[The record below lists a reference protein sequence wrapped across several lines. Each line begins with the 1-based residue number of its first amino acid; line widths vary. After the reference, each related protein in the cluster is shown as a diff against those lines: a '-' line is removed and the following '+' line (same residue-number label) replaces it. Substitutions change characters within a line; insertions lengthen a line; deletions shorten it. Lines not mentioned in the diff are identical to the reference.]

1 MGLKFG
7 TDGVRGLAHSELTT
21 ELVTKLAFATSNAI
35 KVKEFVI
42 GTDGRESG
50 DIFARALAGGLKAA
64 GATSQ
69 YLGMVPTP
77 GIAHIASEVG
87 IAGAVI
93 SASHNHAEY
102 NGVKFFLPN
111 GQKLS
116 DETQKEIEVLLG
128 EQIPTPQLEESIE
141 VSNTTQTYLTSW
153 IDSLKNATL
162 QNNFQDISVVID
174 CANGAASIIAPQ
186 IFEELGVT
194 LTVIHSEPNGN
205 NINQNCGSTDM
216 SSLRDAVIELEADV
230 GLAFDGDA
238 DRVLAIDHEG
248 STIDGDYLM
257 AIFARDFKHR
267 KKLKDNTVVAT
278 VMANMGFHESMRSE
292 AINVHTTAV
301 GDRHILKAL
310 GDNDWSLGGEQSGHI
325 IFSDQARTG
334 DGILTGLHLLDCV
347 KRSQIRLAELAQSS
361 MRRFPQVLHS
371 IELKEQL
378 GDQSTILQQAQP
390 LITAA
395 ESIFTQKGRVLVRP
409 SGTEPILRIMVEG
422 EIASEVHHVANEVT
436 KSIKQ
441 TLKL

>member
-21 ELVTKLAFATSNAI
+21 ELVSKLAFATSNAI
-35 KVKEFVI
+35 EVKEFVI

-50 DIFARALAGGLKAA
+50 HIFACALASGLTAA

-77 GIAHIASEVG
+77 GIAHIASKFG

-102 NGVKFFLPN
+102 NGIKFFLPN

-116 DETQKEIEVLLG
+116 DETQKQIETLLA
-128 EQIPTPQLEESIE
+128 EQIATPPLEESME
-141 VSNTTQTYLTSW
+141 VSNATQTYLSSW
-153 IDSLKNATL
+153 IDSLKNASSQSSL
-162 QNNFQDISVVID
+162 KDISIVID
-174 CANGAASIIAPQ
+174 CANGAASNVAPQ
-186 IFEELGVT
+186 IFEQLGIA

-205 NINQNCGSTDM
+205 NINRNCGSTDM
-216 SSLRDAVIELEADV
+216 SSLRDAVIELSADL

-238 DRVLAIDHEG
+238 DRVLAIDNNG
-248 STIDGDYLM
+248 NMIDGDYLM
-257 AIFARDFKHR
+257 AIFARDFKQR
-267 KKLKDNTVVAT
+267 KKLKDDTVVAT
-278 VMANMGFHESMRSE
+278 VMANMGFHEAMQAE

-310 GDNDWSLGGEQSGHI
+310 GENDWSLGGEQSGHI

-334 DGILTGLHLLDCV
+334 DGILTGLHLLDCL
-347 KRSQIRLAELAQSS
+347 KRSQLRLSELAQSS
-361 MRRFPQVLHS
+361 MRKFPQLLHS

-378 GDQSTILQQAQP
+378 GNQKTILQQVEP
-390 LITAA
+390 LITEA
-395 ESIFTQKGRVLVRP
+395 ESIFTQEGRVLVRP
-409 SGTEPILRIMVEG
+409 SGTEPILRVMVEG
-422 EIASEVHHVANEVT
+422 ESESEVNHVADEVIE
-436 KSIKQ
+436 SIKQ
-441 TLKL
+441 ALKV

>member
-21 ELVTKLAFATSNAI
+21 GLVSKLAFATSNAI
-35 KVKEFVI
+35 EVKEFVI

-50 DIFARALAGGLKAA
+50 HAFASALAGGLKAA

-77 GIAHIASEVG
+77 GIAYIASEFE

-116 DETQKEIEVLLG
+116 DETQKEIENLLS
-128 EQIPTPQLEESIE
+128 ERISIPPTHGSVE
-141 VSNTTQTYLTSW
+141 VSADSQTYLASW
-153 IDSLKNATL
+153 IDSLKNASL
-162 QNNFQDISVVID
+162 QKNFQDMSVVID
-174 CANGAASIIAPQ
+174 CANGAASNIAPQ
-186 IFEELGVT
+186 IFVELGVA

-205 NINQNCGSTDM
+205 NINRNCGSTDM
-216 SSLRDAVIELEADV
+216 NSLRDAVKELNADL

-238 DRVLAIDHEG
+238 DRVLAIDNG
-248 STIDGDYLM
+248 GNTIDGDYLM
-257 AIFARDFKHR
+257 AIFARDFKQR
-267 KKLKDNTVVAT
+267 KKLRDNTVVAT
-278 VMANMGFHESMRSE
+278 VMANMGFHEAMQAE
-292 AINVHTTAV
+292 AISVHTTAV

-310 GDNDWSLGGEQSGHI
+310 GENDWSLGGEQSGHI

-334 DGILTGLHLLDCV
+334 DGILTGLHLLDCL
-347 KRSQIRLAELAQSS
+347 KRSQVRLVELAQSS
-361 MRRFPQVLHS
+361 MRKFPQVLHS
-371 IELKEQL
+371 VELKEQL
-378 GDQSTILQQAQP
+378 GNQKTILEQVQP
-390 LITAA
+390 FITEA

-422 EIASEVHHVANEVT
+422 ESELEVHHVANEVI

-441 TLKL
+441 ALKS